1 MKQHKRADKYVT
13 FTPTGEEF
21 SLLGTKNGITIYTTD
36 KKYQRY
42 GFALVLDDDTE
53 LGYYEFVANTPS
65 KLKNLTNAYKLYYMA
80 KYKGSL
86 FHAGISKYPEVV
98 IFATTYNKPEIEGF
112 RNLSRGEWVK
122 EVDASEVEIIPIK
135 EEIDLSKYLPQE
147 DK

>member
-1 MKQHKRADKYVT
+1 MKYKYKQADSYVT
-13 FTPTGEEF
+13 FIPTSEEF
-21 SLLGTKNGITIYTTD
+21 NLIGTIKGRMIVAFDSNYLKYGFKETKNFRGDIYFMYLID
-36 KKYQRY
+36 S
-42 GFALVLDDDTE
+42 
-53 LGYYEFVANTPS
+53 PS
-65 KLKNLTNAYKLYYMA
+65 KLENLTNAYKLYYMA

-86 FHAGISKYPEVV
+86 FHAGISTYPEVV